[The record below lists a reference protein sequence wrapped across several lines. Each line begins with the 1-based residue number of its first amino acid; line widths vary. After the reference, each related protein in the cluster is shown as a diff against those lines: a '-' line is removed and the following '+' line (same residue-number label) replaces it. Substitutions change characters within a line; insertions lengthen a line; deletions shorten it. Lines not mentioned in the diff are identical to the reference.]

1 LDLLAV
7 LFDWTFATKEASLAH
22 VGEGGKMDEDRREL
36 IRSLFAAATARLETA
51 HEIAIDGQSADL
63 SFSEYQACAGKL
75 CSISADIDA
84 LAIAAAALSRIP
96 GSSSD
101 EI

>member
-1 LDLLAV
+1 MTAI
-7 LFDWTFATKEASLAH
+7 
-22 VGEGGKMDEDRREL
+22 GEMDEDRREL

-51 HEIAIDGQSADL
+51 HEIAIDGQSAGL

-96 GSSSD
+96 GSSND
-101 EI
+101 QI

>member
-1 LDLLAV
+1 
-7 LFDWTFATKEASLAH
+7 
-22 VGEGGKMDEDRREL
+22 MDEDHREL
-36 IRSLFAAATARLETA
+36 IRGLFVVVTELSETA
-51 HEIAIDGQSADL
+51 QEIAIDGQSAGF

>member
-1 LDLLAV
+1 
-7 LFDWTFATKEASLAH
+7 
-22 VGEGGKMDEDRREL
+22 MDEDHREL
-36 IRSLFAAATARLETA
+36 VRRLFVAATARLETA
-51 HEIAIDGQSADL
+51 HEFAIDGQSAGL
-63 SFSEYQACAGKL
+63 SFSEYQACANKL

-84 LAIAAAALSRIP
+84 LANAVAVLSQIP

>member
-1 LDLLAV
+1 M
-7 LFDWTFATKEASLAH
+7 TEP
-22 VGEGGKMDEDRREL
+22 

-51 HEIAIDGQSADL
+51 HEIAIDGQSAGL
-63 SFSEYQACAGKL
+63 SFSEYQACADKL

-84 LAIAAAALSRIP
+84 LATAMAALTRIP

>member
-1 LDLLAV
+1 MTAI
-7 LFDWTFATKEASLAH
+7 
-22 VGEGGKMDEDRREL
+22 GEMDEERREL

-51 HEIAIDGQSADL
+51 HETAIDGQSAGL

-84 LAIAAAALSRIP
+84 LANAVAV
-96 GSSSD
+96 
-101 EI
+101 

>member
-1 LDLLAV
+1 MTAI
-7 LFDWTFATKEASLAH
+7 
-22 VGEGGKMDEDRREL
+22 GEMDEDRREL

-51 HEIAIDGQSADL
+51 HEIATDGQSAGL
-63 SFSEYQACAGKL
+63 NFSEYQACADKL
-75 CSISADIDA
+75 CLIGADIEA
-84 LAIAAAALSRIP
+84 LAITAAVLSRTP